1 MMKRIDSHQHFW
13 RYEVEQYPW
22 ISDSML
28 DLKQDRLPQ
37 HLQPLLQQFNFD
49 GSIVVQARQSLS
61 ENQFLL
67 TLSES
72 NPWILGI
79 IGWLNLCDKD
89 IEEQIIE
96 LKSHN
101 IIKGYRH
108 LIQDEANPDD
118 FMKLKA
124 FNHGVDV
131 VLNQGLVYEVLIHD
145 VNLTA
150 ATQFCAEHDQ
160 GILVLDHVGKPN
172 ISQSTPQEWEKKIRP
187 LANLTHVACKL
198 SGLITEVGANWTA
211 AQIEPFIDIALN
223 TFGPDRLLFGSD
235 WPVCLLAGEY
245 SQVYQLIEK
254 NINHLSPSE
263 QAAIW
268 GNNASRVYNL

>member
-1 MMKRIDSHQHFW
+1 MKKIDSHQHFW

-22 ISDSML
+22 INDSMPN
-28 DLKQDRLPQ
+28 LKQDRLPR

-49 GSIVVQARQSLS
+49 GSIVVQARQSLT

-67 TLSES
+67 SLAES
-72 NPWILGI
+72 NPWILGV
-79 IGWLNLCDKD
+79 IGWLNLCDKN
-89 IEEQIIE
+89 IEEQIIQW
-96 LKSHN
+96 KTHN

-108 LIQDEANPDD
+108 LIQDETDPDD
-118 FMKLKA
+118 FMALKA

-145 VNLTA
+145 KNLSA
-150 ATQFCAEHDQ
+150 ATQFCARHDQ
-160 GILVLDHVGKPN
+160 AILVLDHVGKPN
-172 ISQSTPQEWEKKIRP
+172 ITHSSPQEWEKKIRP
-187 LANLTHVACKL
+187 LANLQHVYCKL
-198 SGLITEVGANWTA
+198 SGLITEVGTNWTES
-211 AQIEPFIDIALN
+211 QIKPYIEIALN
-223 TFGPDRLLFGSD
+223 VFGPNRLLFGSD

-254 NINHLSPSE
+254 TINHLSSSE

>member
-108 LIQDEANPDD
+108 LIQDEANPAD

-145 VNLTA
+145 INLTA

-172 ISQSTPQEWEKKIRP
+172 ISQSTPQEWKKKIRP